1 MESALQDAENFRQ
14 RVRGA
19 EYDATMRVQEWD
31 GRGRLRGT
39 AKAVA
44 IMRPGDLHPMTFI
57 SREVHG
63 KVRLP
68 DEKDRSKED
77 EKITEPSSILHA
89 NTKSRSASNLN
100 SRAHF
105 RRRTNLVAENSKMTA
120 ADNR

>member
-19 EYDATMRVQEWD
+19 EYDAAMRVQESD

-57 SREVHG
+57 SREVHP

-77 EKITEPSSILHA
+77 EKD
-89 NTKSRSASNLN
+89 N
-100 SRAHF
+100 STLFDFAREH
-105 RRRTNLVAENSKMTA
+105 
-120 ADNR
+120 